1 MSDCKNFYHCA
12 DNFSCNLDNR
22 LTSAPAAPPPA
33 CPVPSSQGGTHS
45 ASAIVSD
52 FAYKIATLKLVQTVD
67 ITGFIPLAEAL
78 RNGI

>member
-1 MSDCKNFYHCA
+1 M
-12 DNFSCNLDNR
+12 FSLIHV
-22 LTSAPAAPPPA
+22 PAALPPA
-33 CPVPSSQGGTHS
+33 SPVPSSRSAIHS